1 MIYKKIDLHS
11 AVFANVSEEIAQEYI
26 DFRISVKKPLTQGA
40 FNRALNEAVKC
51 ESLGL
56 TANEAILMT
65 IDKGWHGVT
74 PEYIAKE
81 LNNRCEAALN
91 LSLQQS
97 INKPTRQHTIV
108 DDLTNRSWGQE
119 YLTKPQ
125 H

>member
-51 ESLGL
+51 ESLGI
-56 TANEAILMT
+56 TASEAILMT

-81 LNNRCEAALN
+81 LNNRFEASAAVSMTVPKLVR
-91 LSLQQS
+91 
-97 INKPTRQHTIV
+97 P
-108 DDLTNRSWGQE
+108 TNRTTLIEDLNNRDWAQ
-119 YLTKPQ
+119 
-125 H
+125 